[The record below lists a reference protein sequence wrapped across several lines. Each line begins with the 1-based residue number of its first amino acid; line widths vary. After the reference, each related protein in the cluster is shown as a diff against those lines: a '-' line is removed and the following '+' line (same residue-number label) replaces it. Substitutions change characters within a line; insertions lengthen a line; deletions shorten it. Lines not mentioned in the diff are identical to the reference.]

1 LGDKNNNFSINQ
13 FINYGID
20 GRHPI
25 GLSSFDRKKAL
36 TIFIPKKL
44 VVPLA
49 PDNEWYAVKTFGT
62 EEDADSVE
70 TLKLFY
76 TDMNNAIEAPDV
88 SSLTIPDTGLT
99 LRLQYSDTAEE
110 YVIFDFVVG
119 SAQVTLGSRPLG
131 LRKHGIIVNPTSA
144 NEDLLPGTAEKI
156 HVTLEGTATIG
167 KAIQIIAHN
176 NVGAELDTCN
186 IEYRAGGNGEAAGF
200 YFDEVNLSEL
210 KNTVDNSNTGL
221 VKKVGDL
228 ETTVGDSDSG
238 LVKDVNDN
246 KTDITNLKGLSKI
259 SFYTGTNTS
268 EVKAVKTDYTLESI
282 VINTDDDLSAAN
294 FIGTVEF
301 NGHRVN
307 GHINYAPSG
316 NKNGNGARNGIYY
329 DSTSK
334 RIIVD
339 IILCNETAISWTFG
353 AGEIRVKVL
362 AIY

>member
-1 LGDKNNNFSINQ
+1 
-13 FINYGID
+13 
-20 GRHPI
+20 
-25 GLSSFDRKKAL
+25 
-36 TIFIPKKL
+36 
-44 VVPLA
+44 
-49 PDNEWYAVKTFGT
+49 
-62 EEDADSVE
+62 
-70 TLKLFY
+70 
-76 TDMNNAIEAPDV
+76 
-88 SSLTIPDTGLT
+88 
-99 LRLQYSDTAEE
+99 
-110 YVIFDFVVG
+110 
-119 SAQVTLGSRPLG
+119 
-131 LRKHGIIVNPTSA
+131 LRKNGIIVSPVET
-144 NEDLLPGTAEKI
+144 NEDLPSGTAQRINLKSNIDSSNNVRGNAVEIVLCDAAGNILKDSNEKAI
-156 HVTLEGTATIG
+156 KCAISYEGTKG
-167 KAIQIIAHN
+167 K
-176 NVGAELDTCN
+176 
-186 IEYRAGGNGEAAGF
+186 NGEKEYTSGKFLFNGVDLNSLNTA
-200 YFDEVNLSEL
+200 VND
-210 KNTVDNSNTGL
+210 VNTGL

-228 ETTVGDSDSG
+228 ETTVRDSDSG